1 MAVQVRTKDTTTA
14 FTTCGHQLIPWWR
27 KTAPS
32 ISCTYR
38 TKIES
43 KVSVNRAGLR
53 VSNSIRGCS
62 SIHCRPVN
70 RATTT
75 AMQKNVWA
83 SAAWAEEIAGGRYNR
98 TVSPPR
104 IPCAITVPTAASAK
118 IRSQRR
124 FSTRQVQIA
133 RISVRS
139 PATCAIMRWM
149 CSNCTPPTS
158 FGILYQ
164 EPKDVGQSGT
174 DNPASL
180 LVTSA
185 PAMRSRKVQLARV
198 TANLWCPWL
207 YGLAMNFRTCSSDIP
222 SDCSATELAGCTEL
236 YNPLSRNRRLLGTRD
251 CSHPPGFER

>member
-43 KVSVNRAGLR
+43 RVSVNRAGLR

-70 RATTT
+70 RAITT

-104 IPCAITVPTAASAK
+104 IPCA
-118 IRSQRR
+118 
-124 FSTRQVQIA
+124 
-133 RISVRS
+133 ISVRS

-222 SDCSATELAGCTEL
+222 LFAADCSLRNLAGCTEL
-236 YNPLSRNRRLLGTRD
+236 YNPHL
-251 CSHPPGFER
+251 EI